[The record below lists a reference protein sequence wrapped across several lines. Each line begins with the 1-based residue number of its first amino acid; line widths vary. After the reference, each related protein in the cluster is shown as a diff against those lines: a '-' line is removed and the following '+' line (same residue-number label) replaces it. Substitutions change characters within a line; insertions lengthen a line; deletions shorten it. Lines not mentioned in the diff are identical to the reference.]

1 MKIASFVVGILL
13 GLVFI
18 ASGVVVLFNLV
29 PIPPLPEGTPAAHF
43 MAAVAPTGY
52 LTFIKT
58 LEVVG
63 GCLVAIPRTRRIGLL
78 VLGPIIVNILA
89 FHAYVTSGEGLLAPT
104 VLVVCALALFLVW
117 AERPAFRQF
126 LSSSRHSG
134 IRDANRRNP
143 NLNPVP

>member
-18 ASGVVVLFNLV
+18 ASGVVVLTKLV

-43 MAAVAPTGY
+43 MAALAPTGY

-63 GCLVAIPRTRRIGLL
+63 GCLVAVPRTRRIGLL

-89 FHAYVTSGEGLLAPT
+89 FHAFVTSGQGLFAPQ
-104 VLVVCALALFLVW
+104 VLLICVLALFLVW

-126 LSSSRHSG
+126 LSSSRRSE
-134 IRDANRRNP
+134 IRDPNRRNP